1 MMSESSEP
9 NSGDQHLASDSQ
21 HPTDRSLVRRLQVGS
36 NDAASQLYLK
46 YARRLQ
52 SLAKANVARDLSA
65 RLDVEDIVQSIFRT
79 FFRRVSRGEYE
90 IPEGE
95 ELWGL
100 LLVIG
105 LNKIR
110 AIGEYHRAAKR
121 DVRLTAGDAALDRAV
136 NKEAEGDEVSLSIL
150 RMAIEELMEKFSPIH
165 REVLNMRIEGNDIA
179 TIAERVGRS
188 KRSVERIL
196 QGLLESLAKVIR
208 DEK

>member
-1 MMSESSEP
+1 
-9 NSGDQHLASDSQ
+9 
-21 HPTDRSLVRRLQVGS
+21 
-36 NDAASQLYLK
+36 
-46 YARRLQ
+46 
-52 SLAKANVARDLSA
+52 
-65 RLDVEDIVQSIFRT
+65 
-79 FFRRVSRGEYE
+79 FRRVSRGEYE

-136 NKEAEGDEVSLSIL
+136 EKEAEGDEVSLSIL

-179 TIAERVGRS
+179 AIAERVGRS

>member
-1 MMSESSEP
+1 MLSASSEP
-9 NSGDQHLASDSQ
+9 GAGDFLPEPDLNT
-21 HPTDRSLVRRLQVGS
+21 PTDRSLIRRLKIGS
-36 NDAASQLYLK
+36 DDAAAQLYIK

-52 SLAKANVARDLSA
+52 SLAKANVGRDLSA
-65 RLDVEDIVQSIFRT
+65 RLDIEDIVQSIFRT

-90 IPEGE
+90 IPDGE

-110 AIGEYHRAAKR
+110 AVGEYHRAAKR
-121 DVRLTAGDAALDRAV
+121 DVRRTAGEAALDRAV
-136 NKEAEGDEVSLSIL
+136 DREAEGDEVSLNIL
-150 RMAIEELMEKFSPIH
+150 RISIDELMERFSPVH
-165 REVLNMRIEGNDIA
+165 REVLSMRIEGNDIT

>member
-1 MMSESSEP
+1 MSESSEP
-9 NSGDQHLASDSQ
+9 NSGDQHLASDS

-110 AIGEYHRAAKR
+110 AVGEYHRAAKR

-136 NKEAEGDEVSLSIL
+136 EKEAEGDEVSLSIL
-150 RMAIEELMEKFSPIH
+150 RMAIEELMEKFSPVH

-179 TIAERVGRS
+179 AIAERVGRS

>member
-1 MMSESSEP
+1 MSESSEP
-9 NSGDQHLASDSQ
+9 NLGDQHRASDS

-110 AIGEYHRAAKR
+110 AVGEYHRAAKR

-136 NKEAEGDEVSLSIL
+136 EKEAEGDEVSLSIL
-150 RMAIEELMEKFSPIH
+150 RMAIEELMEKFSSVH

-208 DEK
+208 EEK